1 MHRPLVSEI
10 DILAN
15 CESLRVLVG
24 QDGRPGGL
32 GLTDSISGPGIV
44 QEDIVDTARVPGIYA
59 VCTSEAGIADER
71 VTAAVVVS
79 GIVVR
84 AIVILL

>member
-1 MHRPLVSEI
+1 MDRSLMAEI
-10 DILAN
+10 DVLAN

-44 QEDIVDTARVPGIYA
+44 QENIVDTARVPGIYA
-59 VCTSEAGIADER
+59 VCTSEAGIADKR
-71 VTAAVVVS
+71 VTASVIVS
-79 GIVVR
+79 SIVVG